1 MTHCAVWSIG
11 FWFHLVSQTDQHL
24 GLCPWLRASNS
35 ATWQFQMGFCFPP
48 LVWDNGVSSALWS
61 HPYNTQKA
69 GWRQDQRSQWCKEHV
84 MKISE
89 LILEATGWS
98 KDRPL
103 CGNFVSL
110 FLFRSAQAVILKKEI
125 RGFSNSSSQ
134 IHTSLMKITF
144 SSGFKIFSL
153 YILCPLLRSHVYICA
168 HFCVTEKVND
178 WREHVAEGYYCTSFI
193 SFVFANRALEWIW

>member
-1 MTHCAVWSIG
+1 MAHRAACRTG

-24 GLCPWLRASNS
+24 GLCPWLRTSNMAHGS
-35 ATWQFQMGFCFPP
+35 SKRGFVFPHWCETMEYP
-48 LVWDNGVSSALWS
+48 GALWS

-69 GWRQDQRSQWCKEHV
+69 GWRQDQRSQWCKEP
-84 MKISE
+84 MMRISE
-89 LILEATGWS
+89 LILEVTGWS
-98 KDRPL
+98 KDWPL

-110 FLFRSAQAVILKKEI
+110 FLFRSAQAVILRKEI
-125 RGFSNSSSQ
+125 SGFSNSTSQ

-153 YILCPLLRSHVYICA
+153 YVLCPLLRSHVYMCV
-168 HFCVTEKVND
+168 HFCVVEEVND
-178 WREHVAEGYYCTSFI
+178 WREHVAEGYYCTSFV